1 MRHRRPSAKMQRF
14 REKLLAQVGYTR
26 MVERGL
32 KSQRPEFPDL
42 RVESKYNTSDVVGNG
57 FAPRPLPSDAREFP
71 VGISHKQGPMLITAA
86 DRLEDMGGRK
96 T

>member
-1 MRHRRPSAKMQRF
+1 MRRKPSPAVLKARK
-14 REKLLAQVGYTR
+14 KLLAQVGYTR

-32 KSQRPEFPDL
+32 KSIRPDFPDL
-42 RVESKYNTSDVVGNG
+42 SVEVRHPTSDRVGNG
-57 FAPRPLPSDAREFP
+57 FAKPPLPEDAKQFP
-71 VGISHKQGPMLITAA
+71 VGVSHKQGPMLITST